1 MQGYKSVCCGIIM
14 YSFQKNKVCELTC
27 LERPWNILYEKEPL
41 QLSFTELRKKAVV
54 VYLCQT

>member
-1 MQGYKSVCCGIIM
+1 M
-14 YSFQKNKVCELTC
+14 YSFQKNKVCELTSYLYISVVS

-54 VYLCQT
+54 VFLCQT